1 MFLYPIRHFLLSK
14 LLMCAVQIDCGRML
28 ISTHRKFEELFRKK
42 PKVRKEAINA
52 LLIKPVIESIRC
64 YYFSY
69 FFYCNRHVRKKPRE
83 SCYGEIRTWEQTDPG
98 SDEGWFR
105 CSPRYK
111 RINWKKNVLFLY
123 LFAHDSTL
131 FKWIA
136 NTRMQGEMWNRFLIK
151 VYHHKFK
158 LVG

>member
-28 ISTHRKFEELFRKK
+28 ISTHRKFEELFREK

-52 LLIKPVIESIRC
+52 LLIKTVIESIRC

-83 SCYGEIRTWEQTDPG
+83 SYYEEIRTWEQTDPG
-98 SDEGWFR
+98 SAEGWFR

-111 RINWKKNVLFLY
+111 RINWKECFVFISICTR
-123 LFAHDSTL
+123 F
-131 FKWIA
+131 
-136 NTRMQGEMWNRFLIK
+136 NT
-151 VYHHKFK
+151 V
-158 LVG
+158 